1 MLTPVL
7 GLAGIHIIRE
17 NWVQAVETY
26 RDVLRIAEEYKDKL
40 KTDKLQ
46 VSYLHIFL
54 YMRLRT
60 ENIYVCV

>member
-1 MLTPVL
+1 VELKSLPAA

-17 NWVQAVETY
+17 YWAQAVETY

-46 VSYLHIFL
+46 V
-54 YMRLRT
+54 
-60 ENIYVCV
+60 